1 MEVTNSTIYKRKV
14 NQNMR
19 DFILIYETEWPQ
31 LQFCTMQLRPC
42 YPERVWFISSDV

>member
-19 DFILIYETEWPQ
+19 DFILIDGTEWPQ
-31 LQFCTMQLRPC
+31 LHFCMQLRPC
-42 YPERVWFISSDV
+42 YRDLVRIYVC